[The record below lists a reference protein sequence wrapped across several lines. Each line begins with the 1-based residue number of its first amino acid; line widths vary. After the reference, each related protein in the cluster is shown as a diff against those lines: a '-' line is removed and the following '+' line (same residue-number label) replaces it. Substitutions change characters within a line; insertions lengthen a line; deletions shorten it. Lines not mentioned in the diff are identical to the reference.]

1 MEQIEENGGSPR
13 GMLERTGKLEQT
25 RFPKGKEEEEEK
37 EGIGRDAVGYRDD
50 KWRQKAR
57 ENL

>member
-1 MEQIEENGGSPR
+1 
-13 GMLERTGKLEQT
+13 MLERTGKLEQT
-25 RFPKGKEEEEEK
+25 RFPKRKEEEEEK